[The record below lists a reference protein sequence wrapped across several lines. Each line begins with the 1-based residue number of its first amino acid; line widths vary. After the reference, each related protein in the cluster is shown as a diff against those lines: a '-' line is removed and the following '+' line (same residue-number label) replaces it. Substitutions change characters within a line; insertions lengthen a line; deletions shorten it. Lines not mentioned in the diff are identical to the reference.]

1 MIGGSDVMYTQ
12 IQYAAGPDGVVTLTL
27 NRPTTLNAYTTVM
40 CDEIRAAVDGF
51 ARTDDERVLIITGSG
66 RGFCSGGD
74 LSGHAEQLKART
86 RQLGH
91 AAVMREGMHPVMRQ
105 LYHLDKP
112 VIAMINGPAIAGG
125 LALAL
130 MCDFRIAADTAI
142 LGDTSGVA
150 GALPD
155 EGGAWLFPR
164 VMGYDRAF
172 RMVALSEKYDAATAL
187 GLGLVTEVVAAD
199 DLVGHTTALARRLA
213 TRAAVTVRIT
223 KRMMRR
229 AQELGFEASLGDA
242 EMAVVMNNDTE
253 DSNEGVAAFLE
264 HREPRFRGR

>member
-1 MIGGSDVMYTQ
+1 VTYSQIHYTV
-12 IQYAAGPDGVVTLTL
+12 GPLGVVTLTL

-40 CDEIRAAVDGF
+40 CEEISAALDHF
-51 ARTDDERVLIITGSG
+51 SRTDDERVLVITGAG

-74 LSGHAEQLKART
+74 LSGHAEMLKARS

-91 AAVMREGMHPVMRQ
+91 GAVMREGMHPVMRR
-105 LYHLDKP
+105 LYQLDKP

-130 MCDFRIAADTAI
+130 LCDFRIAADTAI

-164 VMGYDRAF
+164 VMGFDRAF

-187 GLGLVTEVVAAD
+187 ELGLVTEVVAAGNLTERTTKLAQ
-199 DLVGHTTALARRLA
+199 DLAS
-213 TRAAVTVRIT
+213 RAAVTVRIT
-223 KRMMRR
+223 KRIMRR
-229 AQELGFEASLGDA
+229 ALEVSFDTSLGDA

-264 HREPRFRGR
+264 RRPPRFQGR

>member
-1 MIGGSDVMYTQ
+1 MTFSQ
-12 IQYAAGPDGVVTLTL
+12 IMCERSEHVVTVTL
-27 NRPTTLNAYTTVM
+27 NRPQTLNAYTTAM
-40 CDEIRAAVDGF
+40 CDEVGEAVDAF
-51 ARTDDERVLIITGSG
+51 ARDDEQRVLIITGAG

-74 LSGHAEQLKART
+74 LSGHAEMLKASS

-91 AAVMREGMHPVMRQ
+91 AAVMREGMHPLMRR

-130 MCDFRIAADTAI
+130 MCDIRIASDAAI
-142 LGDTSGVA
+142 LGDVSGVA

-164 VMGYDRAF
+164 AMGYDQAF
-172 RMVALSEKYDAATAL
+172 RMVALNEKYDAATARAR
-187 GLGLVTEVVAAD
+187 GLVTEVVPAAELTEYTMD
-199 DLVGHTTALARRLA
+199 MARELAS
-213 TRAAVTVRIT
+213 RAPVTVRIA

-229 AQELGFEASLGDA
+229 SFELGFDASLEDA

-253 DSNEGVAAFLE
+253 DAREGVAAFLE
-264 HREPRFRGR
+264 HRKPRFNGK

>member
-1 MIGGSDVMYTQ
+1 MIGGTEVSYTQ
-12 IQYAAGPDGVVTLTL
+12 IEYVAGSDGVVTLTL
-27 NRPTTLNAYTTVM
+27 NRPSTLNAYTTVM
-40 CDEIRAAVDGF
+40 CDEIRDALDGF
-51 ARTDDERVLIITGSG
+51 ARTDSARVLIVTGAG

-74 LSGHAEQLKART
+74 LSGHAEMLKAAS

-105 LYHLDKP
+105 LYRLDKP

-130 MCDFRIAADTAI
+130 LCDFRIGADTAI
-142 LGDTSGVA
+142 LGDTSGLA

-164 VMGYDRAF
+164 VMGYDQAF

-187 GLGLVTEVVAAD
+187 RLGLLTEVVPRDELA
-199 DLVGHTTALARRLA
+199 GHTTELARALA

-223 KRMMRR
+223 KRIMRR
-229 AQELGFEASLGDA
+229 AQELDFEASLGDA

-253 DSNEGVAAFLE
+253 DAQEGVAAFLE
-264 HREPRFRGR
+264 HRPPRFQGR

>member
-1 MIGGSDVMYTQ
+1 MSYAQ
-12 IQYAAGPDGVVTLTL
+12 IRYAAGPDGVVTLTL
-27 NRPTTLNAYTTVM
+27 DRPSALNAYTTVM
-40 CDEIRAAVDGF
+40 CEEIVDALDHF
-51 ARTDDERVLIITGSG
+51 ARTDDERVLVITGAG

-74 LSGHAEQLKART
+74 LSGHAEVLKAST

-91 AAVMREGMHPVMRQ
+91 GAVMREGMHPVMRG
-105 LYHLDKP
+105 LYQLDKP

-130 MCDFRIAADTAI
+130 LCDFRIASDTAI

-164 VMGYDRAF
+164 VMGYDKAF

-187 GLGLVTEVVAAD
+187 RLGLLTEVVPPEELAE
-199 DLVGHTTALARRLA
+199 HTRTLARDLA
-213 TRAAVTVRIT
+213 SRAAVTVRIT

-229 AQELGFEASLGDA
+229 ALESSFDTSLGDA

-253 DSNEGVAAFLE
+253 DAKEGVAAFLE
-264 HREPRFRGR
+264 RRPPRFLGR

>member
-1 MIGGSDVMYTQ
+1 MSYTQ
-12 IQYAAGPDGVVTLTL
+12 IRYEVGPTGVVTLTL
-27 NRPTTLNAYTTVM
+27 DRPATLNAYTTAM
-40 CDEIRAAVDGF
+40 CEELCVALDHF
-51 ARTDDERVLIITGSG
+51 ARTDDERVLVITGAG

-74 LSGHAEQLKART
+74 LSGHAEVLKAGS

-91 AAVMREGMHPVMRQ
+91 GAVMREGMHPVMRR

-130 MCDFRIAADTAI
+130 LCDFRIASDTAI

-187 GLGLVTEVVAAD
+187 ALGLVTEVVSAAD
-199 DLVGHTTALARRLA
+199 LTEHTTKLAGQLA

-223 KRMMRR
+223 KRIMRR
-229 AQELGFEASLGDA
+229 GLEIGFETSLGDA

-264 HREPRFRGR
+264 HRPPNFRGR